1 MGRKLDKH
9 TCMKCGRLVSVKSR
23 YARVVLREHICRPDA
38 DLTFPQ
44 LATLKELSEPNGN
57 PENEWR
63 MARRGPLAACRT
75 LNDLALPSRFQKKV
89 TTSLPLPILGASCW
103 LVYRNGHQPDRHAL
117 FEGRRGW
124 IIHAY
129 PVHAHH

>member
-75 LNDLALPSRFQKKV
+75 LERFGFAKSFPEEGHNIFAITDSGRKLLARIPEWSS
-89 TTSLPLPILGASCW
+89 TG
-103 LVYRNGHQPDRHAL
+103 
-117 FEGRRGW
+117 
-124 IIHAY
+124 
-129 PVHAHH
+129 